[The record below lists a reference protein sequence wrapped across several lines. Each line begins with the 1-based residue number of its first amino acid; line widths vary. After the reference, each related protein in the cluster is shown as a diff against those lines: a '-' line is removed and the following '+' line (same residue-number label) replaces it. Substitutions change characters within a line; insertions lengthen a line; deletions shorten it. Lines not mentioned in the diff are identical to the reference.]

1 MLIALKETIRRIVR
15 GAYRN
20 INWLDGAIAL
30 ILLLAGRL
38 SGCPF
43 RHLTSEHDRVP

>member
-15 GAYRN
+15 GPCRN

-30 ILLLAGRL
+30 ILLLAAGVGGVNVATHVWHAL
-38 SGCPF
+38 FG
-43 RHLTSEHDRVP
+43 